1 MLSRSLLQ
9 LLYIPLCNRVFGQ
22 QPLTEVL
29 QDAARIFIAPPALTG
44 GLGLVAGTQ
53 QHAQVQECIDQLFQ
67 QCVRP
72 MGSLV
77 QIAGHNLARQRDKF
91 GHILQDLA
99 ALQEE
104 VICIL
109 PIFLNELYLISVFY
123 PIRPTK
129 SMLTCTPSPCR
140 RTAGVLTWPAS
151 VLGSYCTHYE
161 Q

>member
-1 MLSRSLLQ
+1 MNHYFFFLQDFFYNIGRQRPPPCVLSRSLLQ
-9 LLYIPLCNRVFGQ
+9 LLYIPLCNRVLGQ

-29 QDAARIFIAPPALTG
+29 QEAARTFIAPPVLTNA
-44 GLGLVAGTQ
+44 LGLVPGTQ

-72 MGSLV
+72 MGSLI

-104 VICIL
+104 VIEQIL
-109 PIFLNELYLISVFY
+109 NQILKLFKNKKFIG
-123 PIRPTK
+123 R
-129 SMLTCTPSPCR
+129 
-140 RTAGVLTWPAS
+140 
-151 VLGSYCTHYE
+151 
-161 Q
+161 